1 MTKADKGASTLMSLS
16 RRALLGA
23 AGTAAAAAALNA
35 LPASARQAASATNP
49 AAAGHGPGRIKLGVS
64 SYSYWHFRP
73 PRNPYPIEKV
83 IDHAAS
89 IGVEGVD
96 ILHRQM
102 TGEDNAYLQ
111 RLKKHAFVNG
121 IDLIALSIHQ
131 GFVYPDPAER
141 QKHIDHTV
149 KCMQLAHAM
158 GIPCLRLN
166 TGRWNTTKSFDDLM
180 ANRGIEPVLP
190 GYTEDQGFEW
200 CISSIEKLLPEAE
213 KLGVLLALENHWGLA
228 RTAEGLMRI
237 VDAVNSPWL
246 GVLADTGNFLDDQY
260 AQFERIA
267 PKTVFVQ
274 AKTYEGGGEWYSLDI
289 DYARIAKILA
299 AQDYR
304 GYVSL
309 EFEGK
314 APAETAVPKAIA
326 QLRSAFNA

>member
-1 MTKADKGASTLMSLS
+1 MLS
-16 RRALLGA
+16 RRDLLA
-23 AGTAAAAAALNA
+23 TAAVAAALPAVSACTQGTGSADANA
-35 LPASARQAASATNP
+35 TQAAAPPAPRQAGS
-49 AAAGHGPGRIKLGVS
+49 RVKFGVS

-73 PRNPYPIEKV
+73 QDDPYPIEKV

-89 IGVEGVD
+89 LGVEGVD

-102 TGEDNAYLQ
+102 KGEDNAYLQ
-111 RLKKHAFVNG
+111 GLKKHAFVNG

-131 GFVYPDPAER
+131 GFVYPDAAER
-141 QKHIDHTV
+141 QKNIDHTV
-149 KCMQLAHAM
+149 HCMELAYAM

-166 TGRWNTTKSFDDLM
+166 TGRWNTTRSFDDLM
-180 ANRGIEPVLP
+180 ANKGIEPILP
-190 GYTEDQGFEW
+190 GVTEDQGFEW
-200 CISSIEKLLPEAE
+200 CISSIEKLLPTAE

-237 VDAVNSPWL
+237 VNAVNSPWL
-246 GVLADTGNFLDDQY
+246 GVLADTGNFLENQY
-260 AQFERIA
+260 EQFEMIA

-274 AKTYEGGGEWYSLDI
+274 AKAYEGGGEWYSLDI
-289 DYARIAKILA
+289 DNARIAKILA

-326 QLRSAFNA
+326 ELRAAYGQ